1 MNKNIKKGIKVR
13 VIAGK
18 YKNLEGEVVKAVP
31 SKNAAIIKNIN
42 LKKKTIKKTENE
54 PGKIIDIESYIHV
67 SNLKVV

>member
-18 YKNLEGEVVKAVP
+18 YKNLEGEIVKVLP